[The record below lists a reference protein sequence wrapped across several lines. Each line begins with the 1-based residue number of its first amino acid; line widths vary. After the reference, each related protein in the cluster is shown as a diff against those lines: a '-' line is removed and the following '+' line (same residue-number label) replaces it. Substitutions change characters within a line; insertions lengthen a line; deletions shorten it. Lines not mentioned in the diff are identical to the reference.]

1 MILSLLDRLI
11 ARHVLNSTLLV
22 LYVLVSLAVFIIL
35 IDSLKDYGKAGF
47 GLFEMIK
54 YVILKQPQQV
64 YDLSPVAALIGTMIG
79 LSTLALNS
87 ELTAMRAA
95 GVSVTRIVVATMKI
109 GTAIIVAVFLLGEYV
124 VPVSENLAQLGR
136 AKALETSLQK
146 KSSGIWLRSG
156 SSFVNIGEVLPDLTL
171 LRLNI
176 FYFDGYTRLRMQTSA
191 QHAQHDG
198 DKWMLRDVSESVIVG
213 KEAVQT
219 RHAPKEEWRSEL
231 SPEVVSVF
239 AVRPGSL
246 SIQQLR
252 YYIGHLQKNNQDT
265 RNFELAFWQKV
276 FKPLATLVMMLLA
289 TPFVFRHLR
298 SGGMSQRV
306 FIGIML
312 GLLFVIINQ
321 SLGFAG
327 VLFAFPPLIGAF
339 IPIVIFFVL
348 GIYLL
353 RRAARGL

>member
-1 MILSLLDRLI
+1 
-11 ARHVLNSTLLV
+11 
-22 LYVLVSLAVFIIL
+22 
-35 IDSLKDYGKAGF
+35 
-47 GLFEMIK
+47 
-54 YVILKQPQQV
+54 
-64 YDLSPVAALIGTMIG
+64 
-79 LSTLALNS
+79 
-87 ELTAMRAA
+87 
-95 GVSVTRIVVATMKI
+95 MKI
-109 GTAIIVAVFLLGEYV
+109 GTAIIIAVFLLGEYV

-198 DKWMLRDVSESVIVG
+198 DKWMLKDVSESVIVG

-327 VLFAFPPLIGAF
+327 VLFAFSPLIGAF
-339 IPIVIFFVL
+339 IPIMIFFVL